1 MLPTQ
6 QSTLT
11 FIASEARNTAQHS
24 AKFCEYNVTM
34 IDSNGSMK
42 MIFSMPVLD
51 LAEDQ
56 MKISKYVA
64 VMAKR
69 RALAGIVVV

>member
-1 MLPTQ
+1 
-6 QSTLT
+6 
-11 FIASEARNTAQHS
+11 
-24 AKFCEYNVTM
+24 
-34 IDSNGSMK
+34 